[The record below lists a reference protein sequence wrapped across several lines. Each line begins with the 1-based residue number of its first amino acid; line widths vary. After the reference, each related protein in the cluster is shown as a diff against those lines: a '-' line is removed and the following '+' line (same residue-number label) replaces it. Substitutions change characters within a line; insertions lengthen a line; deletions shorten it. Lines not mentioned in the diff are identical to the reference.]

1 MKERNREVVKALI
14 ELSADTKEADK
25 VIVEN
30 YGFKSIAEKIA
41 FLKGMFDIEVFSVHN
56 QEGTSKEESD
66 EITYSVMLDAIII
79 HKWR

>member
-56 QEGTSKEESD
+56 PDGISKEDSD
-66 EITYSVMLDAIII
+66 KITYLAMLDAIIN
-79 HKWR
+79 H